1 MLKKFFKKIGKGIK
15 KVGKAIGK
23 PFKKLFKNKFGKILG
38 TIGLMFIAPWLMQGM
53 GTFFGGVFQG
63 QGVATSFSKAMT
75 QMGTQ
80 ATNAFN
86 TVTGGIKGMFTK
98 GVPTKAPVD
107 LTTATTD
114 LGNAIQKDS
123 ITKSIDFTKYSTDV
137 MPKGTDFITKDGISI
152 SKDLSTQALETGR
165 GRLGVVGEET
175 ASGKLITGGELG
187 ETIKFSTDTPKFP
200 TITKATPDS
209 LLKPQG
215 IDLTMPEPATFN
227 KVIDPITGDVTT
239 QIVPSPQSTVKWG
252 ETTNLKIDPLDLK
265 QDPTKYTSV
274 TSESVIPKTQTEIFQ
289 DQVKLSLEQ
298 GTPDFIQQDL
308 RFGRKGPAI
317 QNIGDTIPE
326 GFSRY
331 SSVPGE
337 PSKFRK
343 IYDSS
348 YAALEKSVLG
358 QKPFKNMESLP
369 GFIREGTVGEGFA
382 LRTALQKP
390 KEPYQQPYSDM
401 SGAYAALSNVDLSG
415 GMGLD
420 QIGPS
425 VPNAMAMTQAGMDT
439 GKWLDLT
446 KKYGYIYDASRWG

>member
-1 MLKKFFKKIGKGIK
+1 MKKFFKKIGRSIK

-123 ITKSIDFTKYSTDV
+123 ITKSIDFTKYTTDA

-152 SKDLSTQALETGR
+152 SKDLGTFDSSK
-165 GRLGVVGEET
+165 VVT
-175 ASGKLITGGELG
+175 DALG
-187 ETIKFSTDTPKFP
+187 EQTIVNVKAGASDKLLASEGLKFP
-200 TITKATPDS
+200 DITKATKATPDS

-215 IDLTMPEPATFN
+215 IDFTMPEL
-227 KVIDPITGDVTT
+227 G
-239 QIVPSPQSTVKWG
+239 SPQSTVKWG

-369 GFIREGTVGEGFA
+369 GFIREGTVGEGLA
-382 LRTALQKP
+382 LGKALEKP

-425 VPNAMAMTQAGMDT
+425 VPNAMSMTQAGMDT

>member
-1 MLKKFFKKIGKGIK
+1 MKKFFKKIGRSIK

-123 ITKSIDFTKYSTDV
+123 ITKSIDFTKYTTDA

-152 SKDLSTQALETGR
+152 SKDLGGLGSKGTEFITKDGISIRKDLGTFDTST
-165 GRLGVVGEET
+165 VVT
-175 ASGKLITGGELG
+175 DALG
-187 ETIKFSTDTPKFP
+187 EQSIVKVKPGASDKLLFP
-200 TITKATPDS
+200 DITKATPDS

-215 IDLTMPEPATFN
+215 IDFTMPEL
-227 KVIDPITGDVTT
+227 G
-239 QIVPSPQSTVKWG
+239 SPQSTVKWG

-425 VPNAMAMTQAGMDT
+425 VPNAMSMTQAGMDT